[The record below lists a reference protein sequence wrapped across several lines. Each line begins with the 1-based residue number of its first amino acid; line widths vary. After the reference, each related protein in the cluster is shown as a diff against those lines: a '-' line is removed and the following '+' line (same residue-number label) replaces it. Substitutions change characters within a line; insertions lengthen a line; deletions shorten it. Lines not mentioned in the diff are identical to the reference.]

1 MSRQSKGETVM
12 FRKIAAW
19 FHRPTV
25 DTWRPVTYVPFDN
38 GMGEY

>member
-1 MSRQSKGETVM
+1 M
-12 FRKIAAW
+12 FRRIAAW
-19 FHRPTV
+19 FHHSTVV

>member
-1 MSRQSKGETVM
+1 M
-12 FRKIAAW
+12 FRKISAW
-19 FHRPTV
+19 FHRPSV